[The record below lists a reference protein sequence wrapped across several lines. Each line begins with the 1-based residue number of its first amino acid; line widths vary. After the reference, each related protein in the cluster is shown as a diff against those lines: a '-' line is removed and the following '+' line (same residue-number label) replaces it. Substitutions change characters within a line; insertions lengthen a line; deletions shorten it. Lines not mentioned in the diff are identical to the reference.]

1 MPSIHSKDEILLILD
16 QMLLFDD
23 SSTFQGILGLVHH
36 LQWASLE
43 IKLEVSRR
51 IMTFLFTRPDV
62 PGSFAKQIG
71 WQDCLTK
78 LLVKKMLN
86 PDPNSDQ
93 MELDISNSFEVLD
106 LDQDPGNPQLMS
118 PSHYIDKATTT
129 AKAYLPTHAGEAVG
143 YIGSTVGNVAN
154 KATKR
159 VSDNVTYA
167 KDLASETVSNT
178 VLSARA
184 WSHPLMRRSPVE

>member
-43 IKLEVSRR
+43 IKLEVARR

-62 PGSFAKQIG
+62 PGSFARQIG

-86 PDPNSDQ
+86 PDPNAAENL
-93 MELDISNSFEVLD
+93 ELDISNSFEVLD
-106 LDQDPGNPQLMS
+106 LDQDQSANPNLMS
-118 PSHYIDKATTT
+118 PSHYIEKATST

-143 YIGSTVGNVAN
+143 YIGNTVGSVAN
-154 KATKR
+154 K
-159 VSDNVTYA
+159 VYI
-167 KDLASETVSNT
+167 
-178 VLSARA
+178 
-184 WSHPLMRRSPVE
+184 